1 MTRMSVG
8 NKTKHTKSLGTKRSR
23 SLFPALFIS
32 AVRMWCKEWRRFCV
46 LAVIAML
53 GVAVLTGIYAGCNDM
68 LLGAN
73 NMYAKLRSYDLQVA
87 STLGLTRDDV
97 TALQSLPAV
106 SEVEAEYS
114 RKATA
119 LPANDATSSYAVNLV
134 HYVSA
139 RKQLN
144 QLHLLRGTMPSN
156 TREVAVTQRFLH
168 DSGLH
173 IGDTVVITVQQRKES
188 SNKESSNK
196 ESSNKESSN
205 KESSNKESSHKETP
219 AKTEK
224 KNETYRLRITASV
237 LDSNDLNNPDGYQ
250 SKAFRNSVTSRYPM
264 FTFADFRS
272 VKKLPY
278 TVISVRLKS
287 AQNVNTF
294 SQAYRNIVDE
304 ASKQIHERVQV
315 TREKARRNQLVDN
328 LTNLEAR
335 RIVASAKKLKGAPE
349 QVVKQAYEKVRERIK
364 PAIERRVPQARWHV
378 ITRIANESYASLRSD
393 IASIQSLGYAFP
405 AIFLIV
411 AMMMSLTAMAR
422 MVEEERGL
430 IGTYLSLGYGRSAA
444 VTRHAFFA
452 ILACIIGGGIG
463 DIVGFL
469 AIPSLLLKIL
479 HGLYSVPDV
488 TLRYDWLYGSLCVL
502 AFVIPVAV
510 CTIVVSWRETRQVP
524 ALLLR
529 PKAPRAGARVLLER
543 LPWIWN
549 RMSFLN
555 KVTVRNL
562 ARFKGRLCM
571 TIGGVAGCTALI
583 VCALALNDT
592 VATLGIRQYEGIYRY
607 DMIAV
612 SAPESFKRMQSS
624 IENDKSKHRIETV
637 LASYVSSGEIA
648 KYQSD
653 GSDKS
658 QHHATEDAESVQLIV
673 VKDAATLARL
683 VRLCDVD
690 DNLRQVPLNDEG
702 PLLSQ
707 SAAASLNIG
716 RGDKIA
722 ITNVSFKR
730 AVVKVRAIV
739 RNLIGSNMYMT
750 ARCYERLFGAKG
762 AKDATAAK
770 QGQSVKENALIM
782 RLRGSDNARIR
793 YADAFAE
800 RDGVLRVINITRM
813 KHAFSFDLMNA
824 VVALIIALAAGLALA
839 VLFTLASTNISE
851 RAREIA
857 TLKVLGFY
865 RREVHAYV
873 HKEMLILTL
882 VGIAVG
888 LPLGRFIAGM
898 LTSALRMPS
907 LYFEVEVAPLSYGI
921 AGCVT
926 LIFALIVQWSTN
938 PALDRIDPVSSL
950 KSVE

>member
-173 IGDTVVITVQQRKES
+173 IGDTVVITVQQR
-188 SNKESSNK
+188 K

-479 HGLYSVPDV
+479 RGLYSVPDV

>member
-196 ESSNKESSN
+196 ESSNKESS
-205 KESSNKESSHKETP
+205 HQETP

-335 RIVASAKKLKGAPE
+335 RIVASSKKLKGAPE

-479 HGLYSVPDV
+479 RGLYSVPDV

-716 RGDKIA
+716 RGDKVA

-762 AKDATAAK
+762 SKDATAAK